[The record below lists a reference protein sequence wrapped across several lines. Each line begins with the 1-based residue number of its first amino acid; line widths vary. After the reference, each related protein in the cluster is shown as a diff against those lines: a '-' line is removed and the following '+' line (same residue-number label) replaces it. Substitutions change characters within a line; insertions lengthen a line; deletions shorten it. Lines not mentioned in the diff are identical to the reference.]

1 MLGQPKQ
8 KSKEEDA
15 RKKRDR
21 HKTGGGCT
29 VSAQSEQVI
38 AVASHIMT
46 RVGNQSDSD
55 GGIDLPPV
63 ASLPVIRLL
72 QPMVD
77 GAGNEEFHY
86 AETRESDNAQQTSR
100 ASFLEKKAPV

>member
-1 MLGQPKQ
+1 M
-8 KSKEEDA
+8 SFFFS
-15 RKKRDR
+15 
-21 HKTGGGCT
+21 GGGSAQCT

-46 RVGNQSDSD
+46 RVGNQTDSD

-86 AETRESDNAQQTSR
+86 AGKEST
-100 ASFLEKKAPV
+100 LHVVEKQHSSLYIPLMTTAACTVN